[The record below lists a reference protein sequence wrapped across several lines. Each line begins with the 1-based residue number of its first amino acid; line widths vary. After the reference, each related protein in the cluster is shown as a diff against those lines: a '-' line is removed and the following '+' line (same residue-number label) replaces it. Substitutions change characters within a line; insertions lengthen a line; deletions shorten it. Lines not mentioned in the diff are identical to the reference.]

1 MNRKILLFGVDDNQ
15 QEKIKSF
22 CSSFS
27 VEVSPVE
34 KKDCNQTIGS
44 LAGIP
49 KAKNTFGRMSRGK
62 TASTGKAA
70 EANCDM
76 PAFSE
81 PMMVFCNLEQE
92 VLNQYLEG
100 YSGAGI
106 EKIALKAVLTPQKH
120 VHRLPASHLHRC
132 LPVGYS
138 DFQSSP
144 SKGRMYG

>member
-1 MNRKILLFGVDDNQ
+1 MNRNILLFGVDDNQ

-106 EKIALKAVLTPQKH
+106 EKIALKAVLTPYNVSWTPKQLFEELREEHSAMTKQK
-120 VHRLPASHLHRC
+120 
-132 LPVGYS
+132 
-138 DFQSSP
+138 
-144 SKGRMYG
+144 

>member
-70 EANCDM
+70 DANCDM

-81 PMMVFCNLEQE
+81 PMD
-92 VLNQYLEG
+92 
-100 YSGAGI
+100 ADP
-106 EKIALKAVLTPQKH
+106 AVLEYFIFSFT
-120 VHRLPASHLHRC
+120 A
-132 LPVGYS
+132 
-138 DFQSSP
+138 DFGEVIQDLIAEEAE
-144 SKGRMYG
+144 